1 MIAKAKELEQEEELR
16 LGYVAFTRARHLL
29 SVSSYLWNDQR
40 KKPVGPSPY
49 QRLVLECLEDWG
61 QEPDSWLEKPSAE
74 TDNPLLQHVATAPW
88 PVTAR
93 TREALQRNQA
103 EIGSAQCRER
113 EGQYV

>member
-40 KKPVGPSPY
+40 PKPVGPSPY

-61 QEPDSWLEKPSAE
+61 QEPDSWLEKPSAV
-74 TDNPLLQHVATAPW
+74 TDNPLLPHVAHAPCQ
-88 PVTAR
+88 VQTR
-93 TREALQRNQA
+93 TREGRGTEAGRVGKDGA
-103 EIGSAQCRER
+103 
-113 EGQYV
+113 

>member
-16 LGYVAFTRARHLL
+16 LGYVAFTRARQLL

-61 QEPDSWLEKPSAE
+61 QEPASWLAKPSAE
-74 TDNPLLQHVATAPW
+74 TDHTLLQEVATPPRPGPHRPRA
-88 PVTAR
+88 AR
-93 TREALQRNQA
+93 PQ
-103 EIGSAQCRER
+103 
-113 EGQYV
+113 